1 MGGYYYISRK
11 QLLQAVLEKLGISK
25 NSQKEIK
32 PPIAEPVCLKNSF
45 RLVPTKDT
53 PRNRAK
59 FQKILKHFL
68 ALVYGHISKVFV
80 RNDAT

>member
-25 NSQKEIK
+25 KFQKEIK
-32 PPIAEPVCLKNSF
+32 SPIAEPVCLKNSF

-53 PRNRAK
+53 PRNCAK
-59 FQKILKHFL
+59 FQKILKRFL